1 MGFPRPMRR
10 HEICSLRS
18 SPPRSSRALDRAGCS
33 PYESPSFGE
42 KLMARRCELT
52 GKGVLVGNNVSHANN
67 KTKRRY
73 LPNLQDVTLL
83 SDILGHSVRLRLS
96 TNGLRTIEHNGGL
109 DAFLLSTRDAK
120 LPEEARK
127 LKRRI
132 KKA

>member
-1 MGFPRPMRR
+1 
-10 HEICSLRS
+10 
-18 SPPRSSRALDRAGCS
+18 
-33 PYESPSFGE
+33 
-42 KLMARRCELT
+42 MARRCDIS

-83 SDILGHSVRLRLS
+83 SDILGQSVLLRLS
-96 TNGLRTIEHNGGL
+96 THGLRTIEHNGGL

-120 LPEEARK
+120 LPAEALK

-132 KKA
+132 QKAQASKAA